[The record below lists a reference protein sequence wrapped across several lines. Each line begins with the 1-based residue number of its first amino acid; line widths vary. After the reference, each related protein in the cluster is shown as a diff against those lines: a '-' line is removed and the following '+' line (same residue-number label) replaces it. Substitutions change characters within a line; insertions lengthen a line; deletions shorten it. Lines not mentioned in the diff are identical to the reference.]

1 MTHSRSRFL
10 IALTGA
16 AILLLGA
23 CGGNGSQ
30 SASLS
35 SNDKPAWSQGAVPT
49 AEQLASVLVT
59 ADDFDGT
66 WTVNVPPD
74 SQMAT
79 PGVVPDTQQDLLP
92 KIELCDKAS
101 EESRT
106 AAEALRW
113 QAFRQLDQSEENP
126 IDMAAGDRVGHMIF
140 VQEYLMS
147 GDPAEVEKTFNA
159 LRDGMRACQGKIPA
173 GEEGP
178 GKAEPMTIPDVGD
191 DRYGDLTTLAEA
203 GGGAYWLLHNSLVRQ
218 GPVLMDLQVVDIV
231 MGKGVQPTFT
241 TTDVGSFLTTA
252 VEKLPSPAGR

>member
-1 MTHSRSRFL
+1 MLSHARFL

-23 CGGNGSQ
+23 CGGNGSE

-35 SNDKPAWSQGAVPT
+35 SSDKPAWSQGAVPT
-49 AEQLASVLVT
+49 AGQLASVLVT
-59 ADDFDGT
+59 ADDFDGK

-79 PGVVPDTQQDLLP
+79 PGVVPDSKQEMLS
-92 KIELCDKAS
+92 KIEFCGKAN
-101 EESRT
+101 EESRA

-126 IDMAAGDRVGHMIF
+126 VDMAGDDRVGHMIF
-140 VQEYLMS
+140 VQQFLMS

-191 DRYGDLTTLAEA
+191 DRYGDLTTLQEA
-203 GGGAYWLLHNSLVRQ
+203 RGGAYWLLHNALVRQ
-218 GPVLMDLQVVDIV
+218 GPVLMELQVVDIV
-231 MGKGVQPTFT
+231 MGKGVQPAFT
-241 TTDVGSFLTTA
+241 TEDIGTFLTTA
-252 VEKLPSPAGR
+252 VEKLP